1 MTKRGRAAREI
12 REYVTEEEYD
22 KPGADGGTT
31 KAWRCVC
38 ITPPRSPK
46 GYDIDTHG
54 PLICTGLTTGSIA
67 CEDSAESRPICAE
80 GFSQLTRTVVPS
92 SEELEQLGEG
102 VEPVPETELVP
113 ISYTCDRMYAPL
125 AMHGCEMNY
134 FPAPLQHPLQF
145 CGEVPGD
152 DVTDEAGG
160 QAAVQGE
167 AQEVRVLLL
176 TAACC

>member
-1 MTKRGRAAREI
+1 MYTGDMTKRGRAAREI

-92 SEELEQLGEG
+92 AEELEQLGEAR
-102 VEPVPETELVP
+102 P
-113 ISYTCDRMYAPL
+113 
-125 AMHGCEMNY
+125 
-134 FPAPLQHPLQF
+134 
-145 CGEVPGD
+145 
-152 DVTDEAGG
+152 
-160 QAAVQGE
+160 
-167 AQEVRVLLL
+167 
-176 TAACC
+176 

>member
-1 MTKRGRAAREI
+1 MHGVDDRLDRLRGLGGVEADLRGGLLAA
-12 REYVTEEEYD
+12 D
-22 KPGADGGTT
+22 ADGG
-31 KAWRCVC
+31 AFGGGAGAAR
-38 ITPPRSPK
+38 
-46 GYDIDTHG
+46 
-54 PLICTGLTTGSIA
+54 
-67 CEDSAESRPICAE
+67 
-80 GFSQLTRTVVPS
+80 
-92 SEELEQLGEG
+92 
-102 VEPVPETELVP
+102 PVPETELVP

-125 AMHGCEMNY
+125 TMHGCEMNY

-152 DVTDEAGG
+152 DVTDEADG